1 MITTGV
7 LGQEWRAS
15 VTPWGAIVPW
25 PGAPGASGASGRLD
39 WFVAAD
45 DRWHVPADEATVRQV
60 RLEGTAVVE
69 TRVRVPRGDV
79 VQTVYSVADHGGLT
93 VVEVFNESTLPV
105 AVAFSH
111 RAVLTERPIVDV
123 PIQGIELPDGA
134 FALPLGHQASFRIAI
149 AHQPTSLALLPPG
162 VPTSKQVARGWLA
175 VTERASR
182 MVLPDGALG
191 ASAAE
196 QVTAERCELAL
207 GNIANAADDPAAYA
221 VGLGE
226 LVRMGESPDPW
237 LPELVDAVEALG
249 SITSWEADAALVAA
263 DRVLAAADEG
273 RARRDLARI
282 VAGRNPSVRP
292 SSLPDGVMAI
302 AWLEQRLAHGEA
314 LLPDGFPDDWL
325 GRPIEVYGV
334 PTRTGSSVSYAVRWH
349 GARPAVL
356 WEQTGPPV
364 ELIAPAVAPPWR
376 SDASKGE
383 ALWPE
388 PASTR

>member
-15 VTPWGAIVPW
+15 VTPWGAIEPW
-25 PGAPGASGASGRLD
+25 PDGAGAGGARRLD

-45 DRWHVPADEATVRQV
+45 DRWHVPADESSVRQV
-60 RLEGTAVVE
+60 RIDGTAVVE

-149 AHQPTSLALLPPG
+149 PHRPTSLDLLPPG

-182 MVLPDGALG
+182 VVLPDGALG

-207 GNIANAADDPAAYA
+207 GNIANAADDPVAYTI
-221 VGLGE
+221 GLGE
-226 LVRMGESPDPW
+226 LVRMGEAPDPW

-249 SITSWEADAALVAA
+249 RTASWAADAALAAA

-282 VAGRNPSVRP
+282 VTGRAPAPRP
-292 SSLPDGVMAI
+292 ATPPTGVASI
-302 AWLEQRLAHGEA
+302 AWLEQRLAHGEVI
-314 LLPDGFPDDWL
+314 LPDGFPDEWL
-325 GRPIEVYGV
+325 GQPIEVYGV

-364 ELIAPAVAPPWR
+364 GLVAPAVAPAWR
-376 SDASKGE
+376 TGESKGE

-388 PASTR
+388 PASAR